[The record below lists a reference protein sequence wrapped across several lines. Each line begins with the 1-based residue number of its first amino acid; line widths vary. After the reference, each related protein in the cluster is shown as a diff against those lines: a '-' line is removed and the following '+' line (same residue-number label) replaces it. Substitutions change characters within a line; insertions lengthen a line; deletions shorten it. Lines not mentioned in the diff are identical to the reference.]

1 MVEGHDLLQ
10 NVELTKQRQIWIVFV
25 TYNVD
30 ELLKVWIM
38 KHLKL
43 AFDLRFI
50 NRDAVQT
57 LIMSRLLLSLF

>member
-50 NRDAVQT
+50 NRDTV
-57 LIMSRLLLSLF
+57 